1 MLGLRRLWA
10 AVGLL
15 VVGCGGE
22 AARPAVV
29 PAPSAPRSQ
38 PLVERADLSPVARP
52 SSIFLVGRIKRPT
65 KLVDTVARWAGVPVG
80 LRDLLPFAA
89 KDLEAA
95 LAWDAP
101 VEVAVGVAPSGQRG
115 IVEQAFSVGL
125 TGLDAALDV
134 ARRQGYEVKQI
145 GPEIYSVSGA
155 KRLSCALSPALGP
168 TSARLVCGR
177 RSADLEH
184 LMPYMTRGLP
194 TEAIGERDLELE
206 LRAEPL
212 RQRFASEIGST
223 RLLAGLGVR
232 RLSVDSPRFDRALS
246 DVLYATADE
255 LVALAHDLDTLR
267 LQGTVDEQR
276 RVIDA
281 DVSVTLSDSKSFSA
295 KVLQDGAKRQGGA
308 PDEFFALPA
317 DAEAGGYAAGRDPQL
332 LAGIKASVT
341 ELADAYLEHE
351 KIGKATRERVSRVI
365 GLYLGLVGKSV
376 NAEGSGATKDEKARG
391 SYQIMR
397 LDGASALWKGAAAD
411 MAAILGDREL
421 RALLARRLKTDDKS
435 LPTARLVP
443 LRGAGVPAGT
453 QAVVLKLPTG
463 MGPLAGRALGLGTK
477 TATGDEPTERVM
489 AVVPQGSDMI
499 VGTAE
504 EPKELAKRLAQALA
518 GKELTLAT
526 RLDLAPM
533 RTFNAHAAA
542 FTTMA
547 RLLGAFGDLG
557 VSVPEVVLGL
567 PNGGRIPLF
576 IQVIGEGGARPKGT
590 LRASVPAGF
599 FEDLPALVPLL
610 AASFMKGMP
619 SAP

>member
-1 MLGLRRLWA
+1 L
-10 AVGLL
+10 
-15 VVGCGGE
+15 
-22 AARPAVV
+22 
-29 PAPSAPRSQ
+29 
-38 PLVERADLSPVARP
+38 
-52 SSIFLVGRIKRPT
+52 KRPT
-65 KLVDTVARWAGVPVG
+65 KLADTVARWAGVPVG

-101 VEVAVGVAPSGQRG
+101 VEVAVGIAPSGQRG

-125 TGLDAALDV
+125 TGLDAALNV
-134 ARRQGYEVKQI
+134 ARQQGYDVKPMS
-145 GPEIYSVSGA
+145 PEIYSVSGT
-155 KRLSCALSPALGP
+155 KRLSCAVAPALGP
-168 TSARLVCGR
+168 SSARLVCGR

-184 LMPYMTRGLP
+184 LLPYLTRGLP
-194 TEAIGERDLELE
+194 TEAIGEHDLELE

-212 RQRFASEIGST
+212 RQRFASEIGSA

-232 RLSVDSPRFDRALS
+232 QFSVDSPRFDRALS

-255 LVALAHDLDTLR
+255 LVALAHDLDTVR
-267 LQGTVDEQR
+267 VQGSVDEQR

-295 KVLQDGAKRQGGA
+295 KILQDSAKRQAGA

-317 DAEAGGYAAGRDPQL
+317 DADAGGYASGHDPQL
-332 LAGIKASVT
+332 FAGIKTGAI

-365 GLYLGLVGKSV
+365 GLYLGLDGPSV
-376 NAEGSGATKDEKARG
+376 NAEGSGTAKDKQAGG
-391 SYQIMR
+391 SFTIMR
-397 LDGASALWKGAAAD
+397 LDGASPLWKGFSAD
-411 MAAILGDREL
+411 LAAILGDREL
-421 RALLARRLKTDDKS
+421 RGLLVRKLKTDDKS

-443 LRGAGVPAGT
+443 LRGPGLPAGT
-453 QAVVLKLPTG
+453 KAVVVKLPTG
-463 MGPLAGRALGLGTK
+463 MGPLFGRALGLGAK
-477 TATGDEPTERVM
+477 SARADEPTERVM

-499 VGTAE
+499 AGIAE
-504 EPKELAKRLAQALA
+504 DPKELAKRLAQALA
-518 GKELTLAT
+518 GKDLTLAT

-533 RTFNAHAAA
+533 RTFSANAAA
-542 FTTMA
+542 FTTLA

-567 PNGGRIPLF
+567 PNRGRIPLF
-576 IQVIGEGGARPKGT
+576 VQALGEGGARPKGS

-610 AASFMKGMP
+610 AASFMKGVP